1 MTTADLSSIL
11 PAIGG
16 FSGAAAIGALLGY
29 GMKKLLKVLMI
40 VLAALA
46 AIVTLPLGYLSYK
59 GIITINWNALY
70 NLLQTTL
77 TSAATFVAG
86 LIQTEK
92 FQSIYGRIERTF
104 EHVRSRF
111 LCFVS
116 IDLW

>member
-46 AIVTLPLGYLSYK
+46 AIVALPLGYLSYK
-59 GIITINWNALY
+59 GIITIDWNALY
-70 NLLQTTL
+70 TLLQTTL
-77 TSAATFVAG
+77 SSAASFIAG
-86 LIQTEK
+86 LIQT
-92 FQSIYGRIERTF
+92 
-104 EHVRSRF
+104 
-111 LCFVS
+111 VS
-116 IDLW
+116 IGIPVLGGFGMGFVVGFQKG